1 MGDEHGRARCTG
13 EEGKQ
18 PMQEA
23 HQLMARVQQGTR
35 SKQGEVSTRAR
46 CVYSD
51 MAKVYTFKHA
61 THVLHW
67 YQR

>member
-1 MGDEHGRARCTG
+1 
-13 EEGKQ
+13 
-18 PMQEA
+18 MQEA

-51 MAKVYTFKHA
+51 MAKVYTFKHD
-61 THVLHW
+61 THVLHR